1 MSISRTRKVG
11 VRSLRCRGAGG
22 TAFHSFTGRVK
33 TMRILLAVLSL
44 AAALALPGT
53 AAAANQRVYPAR
65 LPADIAH
72 PGSAI
77 VAFKTPVT
85 AAGDRFAAS
94 PSGNAGASDIAA
106 LNSALASIGA
116 TGVRHL
122 FTNVPADQLAAARA
136 RAEAATGKFVTD
148 FTQVYQ
154 VTYDPKVA
162 SGSAAN
168 ALARSPIVSAA
179 MPDWIL
185 KGPKDPAKLS
195 MAGRRAALKAAA
207 RARAADHPQ
216 PSDVASLPRNE
227 AYRSDA
233 QSYQDAASDNVT
245 GAAQMLAKRFR
256 QQPAHGEVVTNISLG
271 NVDNRSTVLQNGQR
285 FIVQSGYPKI
295 PVWLSQSD
303 CVDNGDGT
311 QTCTVA
317 LDPSGTTSDDQ
328 GDFTEVDL
336 DFSVMAP
343 PPLGDPRV
351 PNPAVGHNS
360 QLLGSAY
367 GASFRLINPKVNNT
381 ENFVAAWLGAG
392 FLLSPK
398 SNTITAS
405 IGQGFSIGGFSDYF
419 FENEAIIHDVVT
431 ELVQGEDIFVSISA
445 GDGQTETS
453 VAMNP
458 NGLTGPTEVTTD
470 PNVPVDIDDPDLWL
484 NPRFSYGLTVEPQ
497 FVIDSGSN
505 DAAANTLND
514 VYNNSPFNSRLS
526 NSVSH
531 SQHTTETRW
540 TGQQNFHT
548 GFGARAN
555 VSAPGDDILIMA
567 QVEDAGGQPVDPV
580 SSFPRL
586 IGGSSASAP
595 EVAGAAAVV
604 RHAAR
609 LLGTPLSATQIRSL
623 LFATGRKN
631 VAPAFVLSNANIG
644 RTLDLTAAVQALFDH
659 AHANGSPSF
668 ARMTVAQRKA
678 VLTPTDFR
686 SSFWS
691 DTPQDPRRGT
701 ASIDLTQGLV
711 APSSRTNE
719 TVGETGDNVFAPITF
734 AVDAMFMPDLNLR
747 WRLQLGHRRVDVP
760 GALFDSGVPS
770 LRLLPS
776 EIFALLGEPVTSRFD
791 RVVTVTASSGRTSI
805 STAVTFKGQRDA
817 SYSHAIPPSF
827 DPVFQNGDNVR
838 FSYDLR
844 GLRGADGGILI
855 TSDIDRAV
863 PQAFPDNNLDA
874 HGKKY
879 RLNGLVGTITLHAS
893 DFPHG
898 VGTYGIALRGTRR
911 GTEIADSTS
920 FWQPLRFGPARQ
932 QLPATPKVQAVASV
946 LGSTEPLFYDA
957 ADIEPGGSSQFGV
970 TYDVRSVAGARNAIV
985 EFSRPTQDFAEALFV
1000 SGAFTPANAFVNNFT
1015 NPNGDRLY
1023 SGNDFGQPGET
1034 AHAAG
1039 AGTNGFAV
1047 LDGPKIGLSIPPGN
1061 CDSTYQVRVLAT
1073 DAAGRIVGVAGNGSI
1088 LSYGDFS
1095 RPACFS

>member
-1 MSISRTRKVG
+1 M
-11 VRSLRCRGAGG
+11 L
-22 TAFHSFTGRVK
+22 F
-33 TMRILLAVLSL
+33 AVLSL
-44 AAALALPGT
+44 AGALALPGT

-77 VAFKTPVT
+77 VAFRTPVT
-85 AAGDRFAAS
+85 ASGDHFAAS
-94 PSGNAGASDIAA
+94 PSGNAGASDIAQ
-106 LNSALASIGA
+106 LNSALSSIGA
-116 TGVRHL
+116 THVRRL
-122 FTNVPADQLAAARA
+122 FTNIPADQLAAARA

-154 VTYDPKVA
+154 VVYDPKVA
-162 SGSAAN
+162 SGEAAN
-168 ALARSPIVSAA
+168 ELARSPLVSAA
-179 MPDWIL
+179 MPDWIF

-195 MAGRRAALKAAA
+195 GAQRKAALKASA

-216 PSDVASLPRNE
+216 SSDVASLPRND

-233 QSYQDAASDNVT
+233 QSYQDAASNNVT
-245 GAAQMLAKRFR
+245 GAAQMLARRFH
-256 QQPAHGEVVTNISLG
+256 QQPAQGEVVTNISLG
-271 NVDNRSTVLQNGQR
+271 NVDNHSTVLQNGQR
-285 FIVQSGYPKI
+285 YIVQQGYPKI
-295 PVWLSQSD
+295 PVWLSQSN

-311 QTCTVA
+311 ETCTVS
-317 LDPSGTTSDDQ
+317 LDPSGTTGDDQ
-328 GDFTEVDL
+328 GDFIEVDL

-351 PNPAVGHNS
+351 PNPAPPGNAR
-360 QLLGSAY
+360 LLGSAY
-367 GASFRLINPKVNNT
+367 GASYRLINPKVNNT

-392 FLLSPK
+392 FLLTPK

-505 DAAANTLND
+505 DAAADTLND
-514 VYNNSPFNSRLS
+514 VFNNSPYNDRIDD
-526 NSVSH
+526 SVSH

-548 GFGARAN
+548 GFGSRAN

-567 QVEDAGGQPVDPV
+567 QVEDANGRPVDPV

-604 RHAAR
+604 RQAAR

-623 LFATGRKN
+623 LFSTGREN
-631 VAPAFVLSNANIG
+631 VAPAFDLSNASIG
-644 RTLDLTAAVQALFDH
+644 RHLDLTAAVQALFDH
-659 AHANGSPSF
+659 AHANANPSF

-678 VLTPTDFR
+678 ALTPTDLR
-686 SSFWS
+686 SAFYT
-691 DTPQDPRRGT
+691 DTPQDPLRGT
-701 ASIDLTQGLV
+701 ATIDLSQGLV

-734 AVDAMFMPDLNLR
+734 GVDALFMSKLNLK
-747 WRLQLGHRRVDVP
+747 WTLQLGKRKVNVP
-760 GALFDSGVPS
+760 GKLFDAGVPS

-776 EIFALLGEPVTSRFD
+776 EIFELLGEPVTSRAD
-791 RVVTVTASSGRTSI
+791 RVVTVTASSGKASI
-805 STAVTFKGQRDA
+805 STDVTFKGQRDA
-817 SYSHAIPPSF
+817 SYTHAIPPSF
-827 DPVFQNGDNVR
+827 DPVFTSGDNVR
-838 FSYDLR
+838 FAYDLR

-855 TSDIDRAV
+855 VSDIDRAV

-874 HGKKY
+874 HGSKY
-879 RLNGLVGTITLHAS
+879 RLNGLAGTITLHAS

-898 VGTYGIALRGTRR
+898 VGTYGIALRGTRH
-911 GTEIADSTS
+911 GAEIADSTS
-920 FWQPLRFGPARQ
+920 FWQPLRFAPARY
-932 QLPATPKVQAVASV
+932 QLPATPKVQAEASA
-946 LGSTEPLFYDA
+946 LGSAEPLFYDV
-957 ADIEPGGSSQFGV
+957 ADIEPGGSSRFGV

-1000 SGAFTPANAFVNNFT
+1000 SGAFTPANGFVNNFT
-1015 NPNGDRLY
+1015 NPNGDRLDT
-1023 SGNDFGQPGET
+1023 GNDFGQAGET
-1034 AHAAG
+1034 AHAAVS
-1039 AGTNGFAV
+1039 GTNGFAV
-1047 LDGPKIGLSIPPGN
+1047 LDGATIGLSIPAGR

-1088 LSYGDFS
+1088 LSYADFS
-1095 RPACFS
+1095 RAACFS

>member
-1 MSISRTRKVG
+1 MRK
-11 VRSLRCRGAGG
+11 LFAGL
-22 TAFHSFTGRVK
+22 TL
-33 TMRILLAVLSL
+33 I
-44 AAALALPGT
+44 AALALPGT
-53 AAAANQRVYPAR
+53 AMAAAQRIYPAK
-65 LPADIAH
+65 LPADLAH

-85 AAGDRFAAS
+85 AAGDHFAAS
-94 PSGNAGASDIAA
+94 PSGNAGAADIAA
-106 LNSALASIGA
+106 LNSALSSIGA
-116 TGVRHL
+116 RAVRRL
-122 FTNVPADQLAAARA
+122 FTNVPADQLAEARA

-154 VTYDPKVA
+154 VVYDPKVA
-162 SGSAAN
+162 SGTAAN

-179 MPDWIL
+179 MPDFIF

-195 MAGRRAALKAAA
+195 RAQRKAALKTAA

-216 PSDVASLPRNE
+216 SSDVNSLPRNE

-233 QSYQDAASDNVT
+233 QSYQDAASNNVT

-256 QQPAHGEVVTNISLG
+256 QQPAQGEVVTNISLG
-271 NVDNRSTVLQNGQR
+271 NVNDRSTVLQNGQR
-285 FIVQSGYPKI
+285 YIVQSGYPKI

-311 QTCTVA
+311 ETCTA
-317 LDPSGTTSDDQ
+317 SLDPSGTTGDDQ
-328 GDFTEVDL
+328 GDFVEVDL

-431 ELVQGEDIFVSISA
+431 ELVQGQDIFVSISA

-470 PNVPVDIDDPDLWL
+470 PDVPVDIDDPDLWL
-484 NPRFSYGLTVEPQ
+484 NPSFSYGLTVEPQ

-505 DAAANTLND
+505 DAAADTLND
-514 VYNNSPFNSRLS
+514 VFNNSPYNSRIDE
-526 NSVSH
+526 SVSH

-548 GFGARAN
+548 GFGSRAN

-567 QVEDAGGQPVDPV
+567 QIEDANGDPIDPV

-604 RHAAR
+604 RQAAR

-631 VAPAFVLSNANIG
+631 VAPAFDLSNANIG
-644 RTLDLTAAVQALFDH
+644 RHLDLTAAVQALFDH
-659 AHANGSPSF
+659 ARANGSPSF

-678 VLTPTDFR
+678 ALTPTDLR
-686 SSFWS
+686 SAFYT
-691 DTPQDPRRGT
+691 DTPQDPLRGT
-701 ASIDLTQGLV
+701 ATVDLSQGLV

-719 TVGETGDNVFAPITF
+719 TIGATGDNVFAPITF
-734 AVDAMFMPDLNLR
+734 GVDALYMSELNMK
-747 WRLQLGHRRVDVP
+747 WTLQLGHRKVNVP
-760 GALFDSGVPS
+760 GSLFDSDVPS
-770 LRLLPS
+770 VRLLPS
-776 EIFALLGEPVTSRFD
+776 EIFDLLGQPTTSRSD
-791 RVVTVTASSGRTSI
+791 RVVTVTASSGRASI
-805 STAVTFKGQRDA
+805 STDVTFKGQRDA

-838 FSYDLR
+838 FAYDLR

-855 TSDIDRAV
+855 VSDIDRAV

-874 HGKKY
+874 QGKKY
-879 RLNGLVGTITLHAS
+879 RLNGLVGTITLHTS

-898 VGTYGIALRGTRR
+898 VGTYGIALRGTRH
-911 GTEIADSTS
+911 GAEIADSTS
-920 FWQPLRFGPARQ
+920 FWQPIRFAPARQ
-932 QLPATPKVQAVASV
+932 QLPATPKVQAAASV
-946 LGSTEPLFYDA
+946 LGSTEPLFYDV
-957 ADIEPGGSSQFGV
+957 ADIEPGGSPVFGV
-970 TYDVRSVAGARNAIV
+970 TYDVRGVAGARNAIV

-1000 SGAFTPANAFVNNFT
+1000 SGDFGPANSFVNNFT
-1015 NPNGDRLY
+1015 NPNGDRLDG
-1023 SGNDFGQPGET
+1023 GNDFGQAGET
-1034 AHAAG
+1034 AHAAVS
-1039 AGTNGFAV
+1039 GTIGFAV
-1047 LDGPKIGLSIPPGN
+1047 LDGSKIGLSIPAAN

-1088 LSYGDFS
+1088 LSYADFS
-1095 RPACFS
+1095 RDACFS